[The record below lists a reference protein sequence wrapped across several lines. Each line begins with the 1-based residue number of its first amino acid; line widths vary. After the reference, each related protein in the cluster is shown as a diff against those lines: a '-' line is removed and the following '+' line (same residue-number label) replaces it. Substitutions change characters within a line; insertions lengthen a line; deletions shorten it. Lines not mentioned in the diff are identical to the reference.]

1 MECPWETAILHASG
15 MSNPLE
21 SVTRLTELHDSLQNV
36 VNNHPDRPIPFV
48 PPPYHGQ
55 TQPAHANPPH
65 PRRNN
70 NARHGVFAGLA
81 EDEGSGVDIQV
92 PNGQNPADAPPARC
106 SRWNADDVF
115 VQVITTLGEA
125 LGKLA
130 LLCVKEKNWLEGAG
144 HFERSCRLLNLALE
158 YSDHAYARI
167 SARAEVGDNELI
179 QVVDRVRNNCAAV
192 SIAAG
197 HGMDKKNQ
205 FEREAAKRQEK
216 LRQNLEPQ
224 WSSRDNVKAN
234 IGEEKW
240 THNPHPKKDYARM
253 READEKELRG
263 LETALILM
271 TTVNYEQIHQKSENL
286 RRTL

>member
-36 VNNHPDRPIPFV
+36 VNNHPDHPIPFV

-65 PRRNN
+65 PRR
-70 NARHGVFAGLA
+70 
-81 EDEGSGVDIQV
+81 
-92 PNGQNPADAPPARC
+92 

-224 WSSRDNVKAN
+224 WSSRDNAKAN

-263 LETALILM
+263 LETALILI